1 MRRLRRGGY
10 GGGTHMAVDGS
21 GAAHCW
27 PTCRAATGGGQ
38 KQGQARASMACRLE
52 RMGSTTCAPRLAYS
66 VPRPRCGTLVYRVK
80 ILTNKRH
87 QSEAVLGPQ

>member
-52 RMGSTTCAPRLAYS
+52 RMGSTTCAPSLKYYVAR
-66 VPRPRCGTLVYRVK
+66 
-80 ILTNKRH
+80 
-87 QSEAVLGPQ
+87 

>member
-52 RMGSTTCAPRLAYS
+52 RMGSTTCAPRLTYPVA
-66 VPRPRCGTLVYRVK
+66 R
-80 ILTNKRH
+80 
-87 QSEAVLGPQ
+87 